1 MAPPEST
8 WCDQPESWRRNE
20 KKREETRRNERGR
33 GKEHEKNVRKHEK
46 T

>member
-20 KKREETRRNERGR
+20 KKQKETRKGEGENMKR
-33 GKEHEKNVRKHEK
+33 